1 MTTYYT
7 IENNTWIKTILSPEK
22 LSWRWIRLY
31 DEELKFKGIGMYPKN
46 DLKSLTKTKTKP

>member
-7 IENNTWIKTILSPEK
+7 IEKNTWVKTILSPEK

-31 DEELKFKGIGMYPKN
+31 DEELKFKGIGMYPRINK
-46 DLKSLTKTKTKP
+46 LIK